1 MTIYQVP
8 VSIWID
14 IQAEDPQ
21 DAWTKVSEL
30 IMPDMEAI
38 FEKLDYHDDVVDA
51 NATVDEPEEL
61 EDED

>member
-1 MTIYQVP
+1 MPLFQVP

-14 IQAEDPQ
+14 IKAEDPQ

-30 IMPDMEAI
+30 IMPNMEVL
-38 FEKLDYHDDVVDA
+38 FQKLDYAEDVVDA
-51 NATVDEPEEL
+51 NATVDEPEEI

>member
-1 MTIYQVP
+1 MPLFQVP

-14 IQAEDPQ
+14 IKAEDPQ